1 MAKTKNTVSLADI
14 VRGAVGESSIAAMDA
29 AASDS
34 DTGRAPITYVP
45 LESLV
50 PDAGNFYSLDG
61 IDELAANIETIGLM
75 DPIVV
80 RPVDGT
86 IGKYRI
92 VSGHRRR
99 AALNMIV
106 ACGNKDFEQ
115 VPAIVKRD
123 AVSPALQELQLIFA
137 NSATRKMTD
146 ADLAKQV
153 ERVEALLYQLKEEG
167 FEFPGRMR
175 DHVAEACNV
184 SATKL
189 ATLKVIREKL
199 PEQYQPAFEA
209 GHMTTDAAY
218 RLAKMEPE
226 LQARICKAYGKTAPT
241 ANQLARLEDENEKRH
256 GCTWTPELTCPDGKP
271 CTHGDAFLR
280 HDAGCYLGET
290 CGGRKCCLTCNL
302 ASQTYSPCGSAC
314 AKAKLARTE
323 KNAERKKKEETQ
335 REKEQAKNR
344 REVQKSLSR
353 LLPLVDAA
361 GLKDSERLTV
371 RYNDLTVKQ
380 LRAYVAGDFGDKH
393 FYANNFD
400 VQYAQGET
408 VVKLAKQ
415 LHCTTDFLLG
425 LTDDPTPAR
434 GASNS
439 DTQPADTA
447 PQWRTGTPERSGLY
461 WCKLAIEGNVLCMQ
475 AEYGNMT
482 GKWYHHNG
490 ASLGA
495 DVVAW
500 VPLPDDEE
508 DD

>member
-1 MAKTKNTVSLADI
+1 MAKTKSTVSLADI

-34 DTGRAPITYVP
+34 DTSRAQIIYVP

-50 PDAGNFYSLDG
+50 PDDGNFYSLDG
-61 IDELAANIETIGLM
+61 IEELAANIETVGLL

-86 IGKYRI
+86 AGRYRI

-115 VPAIVKRD
+115 VPVIVKRD

-146 ADLAKQV
+146 ADLAKQA

-218 RLAKMEPE
+218 KLAKMEPE
-226 LQARICKAYGKTAPT
+226 LQARICKAYGKAAPT
-241 ANQLARLEDENEKRH
+241 ANQLERLEDERKKRH

-290 CGGRKCCLTCNL
+290 CGGKKCCLTCDQ
-302 ASQTYSPCGSAC
+302 ASRDWSPCGSAC
-314 AKAKLARTE
+314 VQAKKARTE

-335 REKEQAKNR
+335 REKEQAKIR
-344 REVQKSLSR
+344 REVQKSLGR

-361 GLKDSERLTV
+361 GLPDKAQLEMRFGGF
-371 RYNDLTVKQ
+371 TVKQ
-380 LRAYVAGDFGDKH
+380 MRDYCAGNFGDKH
-393 FYANNFD
+393 FYSNNFELE
-400 VQYAQGET
+400 YAQGVT
-408 VVKLAKQ
+408 LINLAKQ
-415 LHCTTDFLLG
+415 LKTTTDFLLE
-425 LTDDPTPAR
+425 LTDDPAPR
-434 GASNS
+434 GAANS
-439 DTQPADTA
+439 TEPDAA

-461 WCKLAIEGNVLCMQ
+461 WCKLAIDGNVLCMQ
-475 AEYGNMT
+475 AEYVNMD

-490 ASLGA
+490 ANLGA